1 MRKLFFVTLAFILC
15 ATFTA
20 DAAKLY
26 PAPIFRWTK
35 DNGAPAS
42 GWKVHT
48 YEAGTTTNKATYT
61 DSGAGTPNSN
71 PVILDSRGEAP
82 IYFQGT
88 YKIVIKDDSDVV
100 QATFDSFGTGDAGTS
115 PVVNLINNGSFETDV
130 NGDLLPDEWT
140 SVKYDSGTST
150 VILISSSQAHGS
162 YSLKFQSLGNG
173 GGTSTQGGYSEINP
187 SRSYQFSFSLLS
199 SVVDVR
205 NVVEVIFY
213 DQDKASVSTQTVYDE
228 SAANPTTMTLKRYIL
243 SVPATARFARVKL
256 TGCHSSDATPG
267 YTLFDNIV
275 IQEISNDAGT
285 GTTSQTFVLDSDGT
299 TGTFSISGLTSARTY
314 TVPDKSGTVALVSDI
329 VYENAAE
336 YNPIIN
342 GNMDVWQRGTTFGAP
357 ASNTYT
363 ADRWRVAYVGGV
375 VFNVLASTD
384 VPTVAEAGVRY
395 RYSYL
400 MSITTADTSIA
411 AGDFVS
417 LSHKIEGYNFA
428 PFVGK
433 TATLVFW
440 VKATVTGTYCAAFL
454 SSTRDISYVAE
465 FTVNAS
471 NTWEKKTITLDFDYS
486 SGTWDYTSG
495 IGLFVEITLAA
506 GSTYHASAA
515 GSWETGNFRSTS
527 NQVNGVGAVPTYFF
541 ITGVGL
547 YFGDTAPSYTKARS
561 RGIEEMLC
569 NRYFWKSF
577 PVETA
582 PVSSSTP
589 GSLVFPSPVGAA
601 AVAHAPS
608 VSFPVKMRAA
618 PTCVIYNPE
627 AAGSQIRNSSGI
639 SDFTGSVCVADD
651 EAFHVYGTTPA
662 GTAVGHLCKYQITAD
677 AEL

>member
-1 MRKLFFVTLAFILC
+1 MALLSVPG
-15 ATFTA
+15 

-26 PAPIFRWTK
+26 PAPVFQWLTSS
-35 DNGAPAS
+35 GTPAV
-42 GWKVHT
+42 GWKVYT
-48 YEAGTTTNKATYT
+48 YEGGTSTPKDTYT
-61 DSGAGTPNSN
+61 DASQTTPNAN
-71 PVILDSRGEAP
+71 PVILNSRGEAD
-82 IYFQGT
+82 IYFSGV
-88 YKIVIKDDSDVV
+88 YKLVIKDDSDVT
-100 QATFDSFGTGDAGTS
+100 QDTIDNYGAGTFSSENS
-115 PVVNLINNGSFETDV
+115 PYNLVHNGSFEVDDDSDGVGDGWIRTMYSGGS
-130 NGDLLPDEWT
+130 GDLVETDQQHA
-140 SVKYDSGTST
+140 
-150 VILISSSQAHGS
+150 SQA
-162 YSLKFQSLGNG
+162 LKCSSIGNG
-173 GGTSTQGGYSEINP
+173 GCAYTSENYFYVSD
-187 SRSYQFSFSLLS
+187 SRDYFVSFSM
-199 SVVDVR
+199 
-205 NVVEVIFY
+205 
-213 DQDKASVSTQTVYDE
+213 KASVADIRILVNVKWYDSTENYLSETAILDDDT
-228 SAANPTTMTLKRYIL
+228 SNPTSWTKKSTTIIPP
-243 SVPATARFARVKL
+243 SGARFAKL
-256 TGCHSSDATPG
+256 ELFGAHSSDPTVG
-267 YTLFDNIV
+267 NVIFDDFLFVINNWTESDN
-275 IQEISNDAGT
+275 
-285 GTTSQTFVLDSDGT
+285 VLAL
-299 TGTFSISGLTSARTY
+299 SIEKA
-314 TVPDKSGTVALVSDI
+314 I
-329 VYENAAE
+329 ENAVE

-342 GNMDVWQRGTTFGAP
+342 GNMDIWQRGAAFTAP
-357 ASNTYT
+357 ASSTYT

-400 MSITTADTSIA
+400 MAITTADTSIA

-527 NQVNGVGAVPTYFF
+527 NQVNGVGITTNYFK

-582 PVSSSTP
+582 PVSSSAP

-608 VSFPVKMRAA
+608 VPFPVRMRAA

-627 AAGSQIRNSSGI
+627 AAGSQIRNASGV

-662 GTAVGHLCKYQITAD
+662 GTAVGHLCKYHITAD